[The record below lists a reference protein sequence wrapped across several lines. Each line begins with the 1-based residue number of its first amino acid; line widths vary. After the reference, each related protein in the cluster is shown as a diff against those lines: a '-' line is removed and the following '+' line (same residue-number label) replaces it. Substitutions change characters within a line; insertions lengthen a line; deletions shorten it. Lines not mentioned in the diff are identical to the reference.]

1 MFEFILCS
9 MVTILPDYLY
19 RRYWQGKRIGS
30 EITLFSMWFELRR
43 GITACILLT
52 VALITV
58 IFYFHPSTTNAATAF
73 RSVTILPETGGRV
86 AEVYV
91 NRFQKVEAG
100 APLFRLD
107 STAHQ
112 AALDT
117 AISRIAE
124 IDAQIAVSTAD
135 LAAADGQIQQAEAA
149 HRQAEDDLNRQ
160 LELQRRNAGAVAQR
174 DVDRQQSL
182 VDVRKGAV
190 VAAIA
195 SKESLR
201 TRISTL
207 LPAQKASAE
216 AAARQA
222 RIDID
227 KTVVRAGVAGT
238 VQQFTLRVGEV
249 VNPLLRP
256 AGILVPTEAGRAT
269 LIAGFSQIEA
279 QVIKRGMIAEA
290 TCIGK
295 PYTIIPLVVTDVQE
309 VIAAGQVRASDQLV
323 DAQQFARPGTLTTV
337 LEPLY
342 PGVLDGV
349 PPGSSC
355 IVNGYSNHE
364 EELHRPG
371 ISTGRKLFLHVVDAT
386 ALVHAMILR
395 IQALVLPVRT
405 LVLGGH

>member
-19 RRYWQGKRIGS
+19 RRYWQGKRIGR

-117 AISRIAE
+117 AVSRIAE
-124 IDAQIAVSTAD
+124 IEAQIAVSTAE

-182 VDVRKGAV
+182 VDARKGAV

-195 SKESLR
+195 SKEALR
-201 TRISTL
+201 TRISAL

-256 AGILVPTEAGRAT
+256 AGILVPAEAGRAT

-279 QVIKRGMIAEA
+279 QVIRRGMIAEA

-364 EELHRPG
+364 EELHRPN